1 MKVLWLSLLLC
12 LVAFPLNA
20 QTKDKEELADLERF
34 REKLRIYLKKFP
46 NDGPNGGE
54 GPMAKKPATDKYRMP
69 TGNVTSYMEDPE
81 TGLLKEYKTGLLI
94 HPDFPFIYDPE
105 SGKIY
110 DSEKEKYYDFKGN
123 KKTGI

>member
-20 QTKDKEELADLERF
+20 QTKEELAELEEF
-34 REKLRIYLKKFP
+34 REKLRIYLEKFP
-46 NDGPNGGE
+46 YSGPNGGE
-54 GPMAKKPATDKYRMP
+54 GPMVHKPATDKYRMP

-81 TGLLKEYKTGLLI
+81 TGIQKEYKTGMI
-94 HPDFPFIYDPE
+94 THPDFPFIYDPE

-110 DSEKEKYYDFKGN
+110 DSEKGKYYDFKGN